1 MDLDQLRDLLLREVP
16 AALAVIDAGGEFV
29 YVSPSSYRILG
40 HEESV
45 IGRNVVEF
53 LHPDDLEAAMV
64 SMAGTVERTG
74 PAEPIT
80 LRFVRGDGSWERLEV
95 VAAPVHDEANDFSG
109 LIITARPS
117 LSAAADHGGRDRHT
131 GLDDTSVPCLVL
143 DDAGSLV
150 RANAAAVAVL
160 GDEVGQI
167 DRLAGLEEFLV
178 GLSSSETRG
187 QLETEHGGT
196 HIRWT
201 GTVQR
206 DRQGRP
212 AFFVLTGTDVTAER
226 RAQAA
231 LRQSETRLRTI
242 VSNASDVILV
252 VDGERNATFVAPSVR
267 TLLGWEVDVICGSDI
282 SQRLVPVDD
291 HAQLDALLAAAS
303 DQPGI
308 TTRGHLRML
317 TSAGEARH
325 MDVSAV
331 YLTDDEGAVD
341 GTVLTAHDVTSRFER
356 EAELERRSLY
366 DHLTGLPNRVLLFD
380 RLAVSLRRRHSRG
393 SAILFVDLDGFKAV
407 NDTFGHEVG
416 DEVLVEVAGRLLRL
430 AREGDTV
437 ARLAGDEFV
446 VLVDDIESTAGAA
459 TIAHRIVE
467 SIAVPFVTSRGVARI
482 GASVGICLAHGD
494 QDPEAAVR
502 QADQAMYQAKRNG
515 KGAYSFAD
523 LTSPSG

>member
-1 MDLDQLRDLLLREVP
+1 MDLDQLRDLLLREAP
-16 AALAVIDAGGEFV
+16 TALAVIDVGGEFV

-45 IGRNVVEF
+45 VGRNVVEF

-80 LRFVRGDGSWERLEV
+80 LRFARGDGSWEPLDI
-95 VAAPVHDEANDFSG
+95 VAVAVNDESTDFMG
-109 LIITARPS
+109 LIITAR
-117 LSAAADHGGRDRHT
+117 AASGTSVDHGVRDRHA
-131 GLDDTSVPCLVL
+131 GLDDASVPCLVL
-143 DDAGSLV
+143 DGRGTLV
-150 RANAAAVAVL
+150 RANAAATAVL
-160 GDEVGQI
+160 GDEVGRI
-167 DRLAGLEEFLV
+167 DRVPGLSQFLV
-178 GLSSSETRG
+178 GLSSTETRG
-187 QLETEHGGT
+187 QLETNHDGT

-226 RAQAA
+226 RAQVA

-267 TLLGWEVDVICGSDI
+267 TLLGWDVDEIYGSDVAH
-282 SQRLVPVDD
+282 RLVPVDD
-291 HAQLDALLAAAS
+291 HAQLDDLLAAAS
-303 DQPGI
+303 DRPGT

-317 TSAGEARH
+317 TRAGEARH

-331 YLTDDEGAVD
+331 HLTEDEGAVD

-416 DEVLVEVAGRLLRL
+416 DEVLIEVADRLLSV
-430 AREGDTV
+430 ARQSDTV

-446 VLVDDIESTAGAA
+446 ILVDDIESTEGAA
-459 TIAHRIVE
+459 TIARRIVE
-467 SIAVPFVTSRGVARI
+467 SIAAPFVTSRGVARI

-515 KGAYSFAD
+515 KGAYSFAG
-523 LTSPSG
+523 LTSSSG